1 MLTYDPCVGSWS
13 LLPRRRNVAVLW
25 RSYRSGI
32 SLRSPLRK
40 GVLQVVVTTGQF
52 LGLIIGLPYEFDDA
66 FEVGYEWW
74 RIMFLFTCLPAIL
87 QVRSHSSS

>member
-1 MLTYDPCVGSWS
+1 ME
-13 LLPRRRNVAVLW
+13 R
-25 RSYRSGI
+25 
-32 SLRSPLRK
+32 
-40 GVLQVVVTTGQF
+40 VLQVVVATGQF

-87 QVRSHSSS
+87 QVHSHSSQVHLICSAGLTGTPDAVPSIHER